1 MLPSPIPHD
10 EPQRLAALQ
19 RYCVL
24 DTLPEPAFDRLT
36 HVLRH
41 VLDVPTVL
49 VSLIDADRQWFKS
62 RIGLDASETPR
73 DISFCGHA
81 VYLREV
87 LVVPDARLD
96 ARFADN
102 PLVTGALGL
111 RFYAG
116 APLITAEG
124 HALGTLCA
132 IDYRPRPAPSAA
144 ELDVLCKLAD
154 AVVAALELRAAAQ
167 AQAARARLSLMLGQ
181 VAATA
186 HAAGSVG
193 AALPAIL
200 AELCG
205 YSGAAVA
212 HVYRRDESMAEGF
225 VSTGIWHLADAATP
239 QRFGRLQ
246 AGAEPW
252 AGAPGA
258 DLFGQVFADGAPV
271 FAADLALRPC
281 ARARAALADGLHW
294 GLVFAIQAG
303 GRVHGIVECYGHAP
317 GDAPMLPAQDLLAA
331 ADYAGAQLGR
341 LAERERI
348 ERLKAEFVSTVSHEL
363 RTPLTSIAGALELVH
378 AGVTGALPPAAG
390 EMVRVAHANSQR
402 LIRLVN
408 DILDVEK
415 IESGRMALTLSP
427 QPLAPLIARAVAET
441 AAFAQALAVRLEF
454 DANVGAKTDA
464 REPKAS
470 ALVDA
475 DRFIQVL
482 TNLLSNAAK
491 FAPAGTAVCVTLA
504 AGEGRLRVS
513 VADRG
518 PGIPVAFRHRIFEKF
533 AQADG
538 ADNKQCAGTG
548 LGLAIVKKI
557 VELLGGTVGFDSVA
571 GQGTVFHVEL
581 PEWQACPQPSVME
594 A

>member
-24 DTLPEPAFDRLT
+24 DTLPEPAFDRLA

-41 VLDVPTVL
+41 VLGVPTVL

-87 LVVPDARLD
+87 LVVPDALQD
-96 ARFADN
+96 PRFADN

-111 RFYAG
+111 RFYVG
-116 APLITAEG
+116 APLITADG

-132 IDYRPRPAPSAA
+132 IDYQPRPVPSAA

-167 AQAARARLSLMLGQ
+167 AQAARARLSQMLGQ
-181 VAATA
+181 VAAAA
-186 HAAGSVG
+186 HAAGDIC
-193 AALPAIL
+193 AALPPIL

-212 HVYRRDESMAEGF
+212 HVYRRDDAMADGF
-225 VSTGIWHLADAATP
+225 ASTGVWHVADGAAAP
-239 QRFGRLQ
+239 ERFGRLR
-246 AGAEPW
+246 AGAQPW

-271 FAADLALRPC
+271 FAADLAERPC

-303 GRVHGIVECYGHAP
+303 GRVHGIVECYGERR
-317 GDAPMLPAQDLLAA
+317 GDVPALPAQDLLAA

-378 AGVTGALPPAAG
+378 AGVTGRLPPAAG
-390 EMVRVAHANSQR
+390 EMVRIAHDNSQR

-441 AAFAQALAVRLEF
+441 AAFAQALAVRFEF
-454 DANVGAKTDA
+454 DATLPN
-464 REPKAS
+464 AS

-491 FAPAGTAVCVTLA
+491 FAPAGTAVRVTLA
-504 AGEGRLRVS
+504 AGEGRLRIS

-518 PGIPVAFRHRIFEKF
+518 PGIPAAFRHRIFEKF

-557 VELLGGTVGFDSVA
+557 VDLLGGAVGFESSA
-571 GQGTVFHVEL
+571 EHGTVFHVEL
-581 PEWQACPQPSVME
+581 PEWQACPQPTVME